1 MTQFKRSRV
10 VMFGAFALSG
20 ALAISGMNLLALL
33 FGWVAVWQLT
43 SSAKSEMVH
52 TSIQAAKSAFESLN
66 VVMFDKRWV
75 GDRATVAK
83 VLHQQLPTVES
94 NGLSVVRVIAV
105 AQGGT
110 WFSLDMA
117 VSRAQNVELLNLQPL
132 SEPEAKFMLA
142 SDLEAYETFF
152 GKPDNA

>member
-1 MTQFKRSRV
+1 
-10 VMFGAFALSG
+10 MFGAFALSG
-20 ALAISGMNLLALL
+20 ALVISGMNLLALL

-52 TSIQAAKSAFESLN
+52 TSIQAAKSAFEPLN

-94 NGLSVVRVIAV
+94 NGLSVV
-105 AQGGT
+105 GGT

-117 VSRAQNVELLNLQPL
+117 VSRAQNVELLNLQQL